1 MVTHSR
7 AEEFLLQY
15 SGCEGWLLAYLMAL
29 LGNRHDAEE
38 VFQETTLALWRS
50 FDEFIPGSDFTRWA
64 KRVAFH
70 RVLTFRKK
78 KQRHGFPQSEAF
90 LEAVHSA
97 DERQADA
104 TISRLRALDECVQR
118 LPESDRRLLA
128 QRYTAKHTIPQLAQT
143 FNRSASAINKALRRI
158 RRVLMACIDRT
169 LAGEGSA

>member
-1 MVTHSR
+1 METQTR

-29 LGNRHDAEE
+29 LGNRDDAEE

-78 KQRHGFPQSEAF
+78 KHRHGFPQSEAF
-90 LEAVHSA
+90 LDAVHTA
-97 DERQADA
+97 DERQAEA
-104 TISRLRALDECVQR
+104 TTSRLRALDDCVQR
-118 LPESDRRLLA
+118 LPDSDRRLVSM
-128 QRYTAKHTIPQLAQT
+128 RYTAKQTIPQLAQQ

-158 RRVLMACIDRT
+158 RRVLMVCIDRT
-169 LAGEGSA
+169 LSREGTR